1 MGHCH
6 LRRSDRAAHR
16 GGREVRHLCALPG
29 EHVFGAPQPHRRAS
43 ARSASAITPGRRS
56 RAGTTS
62 PRSASATAAAGI
74 RWSARSRC
82 PPRRSR
88 RQGRSRARS
97 PKSSRREP
105 LGPSSPLVVGHR
117 GGRGDGW
124 PTENSLDA
132 FEQAHAQGA
141 RAIEL
146 DVRTCAGG
154 DVVVFHDE
162 TLERMTAG
170 RDARRVKDVSRDG
183 LRAVELLG
191 GGKVPALAEVLSW
204 ARARGVAVNV
214 EMKHD
219 VPHRPQ
225 LARATVGAVRAS
237 GADVLSRPSTR
248 SCSRWPPRLTSHCHA
263 RSSPIETQG
272 SGAAVLHRDRR
283 DRPSC
288 GRFTSSAPRPPRPR
302 WPATAAAVCASGVW
316 TVNDP
321 EEARELVRL
330 GVASIITDQ
339 PGRSRC
345 PRRSVARFPI
355 VI

>member
-1 MGHCH
+1 MS
-6 LRRSDRAAHR
+6 LW
-16 GGREVRHLCALPG
+16 AL
-29 EHVFGAPQPHRRAS
+29 
-43 ARSASAITPGRRS
+43 
-56 RAGTTS
+56 
-62 PRSASATAAAGI
+62 
-74 RWSARSRC
+74 
-82 PPRRSR
+82 
-88 RQGRSRARS
+88 
-97 PKSSRREP
+97 
-105 LGPSSPLVVGHR
+105 SPLVVGHR

-237 GADVLSRPSTR
+237 GADVLLSSFDPLLLALAAAVDVSL
-248 SCSRWPPRLTSHCHA
+248 PRALLAH
-263 RSSPIETQG
+263 ETQG
-272 SGAAVLHRDRR
+272 LWAAVLQEIA
-283 DRPSC
+283 RPSLV
-288 GRFTSSAPRPPRPR
+288 RSLHVERTQ
-302 WPATAAAVCASGVW
+302 ATAAALARYRRRGLRVGVW

-330 GVASIITDQ
+330 GAASIITDH
-339 PGRSRC
+339 PGNILGALD
-345 PRRSVARFPI
+345 AR
-355 VI
+355 